1 MTGCFDFLFS
11 FSSAILLS
19 KMKSLFS
26 QPLYQFSVS
35 HVTTSTTYYH
45 RNHVLIYNSK
55 DFRWWNF
62 DIQFHCTGI
71 LISKVAILGRSEILS
86 NQVFEGVKFMTIVK
100 ASDIFGKFFD
110 VRFFILENVIPQMP
124 LPVIYQTRASFFW
137 STRLCNGKYTSARD
151 LCCSEPAYL
160 TPERD
165 NSYVRCLGW
174 FG

>member
-71 LISKVAILGRSEILS
+71 LISKVAILGRSEIPS
-86 NQVFEGVKFMTIVK
+86 NQVFEGVKFMTTVK
-100 ASDIFGKFFD
+100 ASDISVSFLTSDFLFSRMSYHKCHCRWSIKHARPSFGQQDYATENIHLSGIYAVVNQVTLRLKEIIHM
-110 VRFFILENVIPQMP
+110 FI
-124 LPVIYQTRASFFW
+124 A
-137 STRLCNGKYTSARD
+137 
-151 LCCSEPAYL
+151 
-160 TPERD
+160 
-165 NSYVRCLGW
+165 
-174 FG
+174 